1 MNKQPSPAELR
12 RQARL
17 IRDAAAFAQGQT
29 RIDELEQAQ
38 ELERRAWDLEQKL
51 AEAGNVQ

>member
-1 MNKQPSPAELR
+1 MTDQVTPEKLR

-17 IRDAAAFAQGQT
+17 IRDTAAFAQGQT
-29 RIDELEQAQ
+29 RIDELEQAR
-38 ELERRAWDLEQKL
+38 ELERRAWDLEQQL

>member
-1 MNKQPSPAELR
+1 MSDQITPAELR

-29 RIDELEQAQ
+29 RIDELEEAR
-38 ELERRAWDLEQKL
+38 ELERRAYKLEQELSKE
-51 AEAGNVQ
+51 AES